1 MNLYELT
8 QEAAA
13 IVAELE
19 ANDGEIT
26 EQLAELMKIHEW
38 DAAAKMEQYARAIAN
53 MQAMIEACKAERD
66 RIYSKEKTAI
76 NAIDRMKSA
85 MLQYMQYSDNK
96 KINAGTFTISVRKSA
111 SVIIDDENA
120 LPAEYK
126 KTETITKID
135 KLAVKNALKV
145 GAVSGARIQENEN
158 INIK

>member
-1 MNLYELT
+1 MNIYELT
-8 QEAAA
+8 QEAAE

-19 ANDGEIT
+19 ANEGEIP

-53 MQAMIEACKAERD
+53 LQATIEACKAERE
-66 RIYSKEKTAI
+66 RIYGKEKAAI
-76 NAIDRMKSA
+76 HAIDRMKSA

-111 SVIIDDENA
+111 AVIIDDENA
-120 LPAEYK
+120 IPEEYK